1 MVLIVTLGIYVAAI
15 AWPDDVTRLT
25 TYTDFDGVSAVLE
38 TDDDTLWIFWTR
50 KSVGSYNLFYV
61 TTTDRGASWSQETQL
76 TANSSANAG
85 VSACQA
91 SDGTIWVVWGSDRT
105 GNYELFYKTSSDLG
119 ASWSNDTQ
127 LTFDSRPDLKPVI
140 RQLSDGSFW
149 VVWASD
155 RSGDYDVY
163 LKVSSDNGGSWSDDV
178 QLTNDSYLDRMPTV
192 AQTSNG
198 TIWVVWASDRTGN
211 YDLYYKTSSDLGA
224 SWSDDTQ
231 LTSGPKVESNPC
243 VLQTL
248 NGKIWLFWSK
258 REPADVETST
268 DDIYYMYSS
277 DQGTSWTDAFRFTT
291 DAYDDIWPSVVQA
304 KSLKLWV
311 VWTSDRA
318 DQPDWGN
325 YDIYYK
331 TSLVGDINEDGVID
345 VFDLTIVS
353 FAFGYFEGEPGYNP
367 EADLNVDGVV
377 DMRDLS
383 LVAHY
388 VG

>member
-1 MVLIVTLGIYVAAI
+1 L
-15 AWPDDVTRLT
+15 
-25 TYTDFDGVSAVLE
+25 
-38 TDDDTLWIFWTR
+38 
-50 KSVGSYNLFYV
+50 
-61 TTTDRGASWSQETQL
+61 
-76 TANSSANAG
+76 
-85 VSACQA
+85 
-91 SDGTIWVVWGSDRT
+91 
-105 GNYELFYKTSSDLG
+105 DLG

-178 QLTNDSYLDRMPTV
+178 QLTNDSYLDRMPTLV
-192 AQTSNG
+192 QTSNG
-198 TIWVVWASDRTGN
+198 TVWVVWASDRTGN

-248 NGKIWLFWSK
+248 NGKVWVFWSK

-291 DAYDDIWPSVVQA
+291 DSYDDIWPSVVQA